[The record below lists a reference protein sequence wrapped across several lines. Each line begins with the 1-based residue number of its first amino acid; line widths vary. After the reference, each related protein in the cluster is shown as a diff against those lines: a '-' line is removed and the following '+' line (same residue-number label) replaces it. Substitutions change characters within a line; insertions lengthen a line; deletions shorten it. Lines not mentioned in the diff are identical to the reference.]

1 MCAPNYFPYPSGGI
15 ICGLTII
22 LLMVIS
28 LSLILCAV
36 AAAIAAFSRSRQQR
50 IPTNVDAT
58 TNAGYD
64 IHYHPPR
71 EHTVYYTDHS
81 RDRSL

>member
-1 MCAPNYFPYPSGGI
+1 MEKSKEKIWNILKYYPYQ
-15 ICGLTII
+15 I

-28 LSLILCAV
+28 LSLILCGV
-36 AAAIAAFSRSRQQR
+36 AAAIAAFSRNRQQR
-50 IPTNVDAT
+50 VPMADTT
-58 TNAGYD
+58 TNTGYD